1 VCANV
6 RRSTRLDL
14 LSALRL
20 HEGMSEAPQRRKV
33 GLILAG
39 CVALAVVAIAFFL
52 IGKSTSSKSSATTSA
67 SKAPAGPVS
76 STKTSSGNGSNSS
89 GGSPTSALAKDAT
102 TVAQAPAGANVGKS
116 GLKTVKPSA
125 LPPEARITLKLI
137 DANGPF
143 PYSRDGVTFKNLE
156 KILPKQPN
164 GYYHEYTVVT
174 PGSKDRGARRIIAGE
189 KGERFYTDD
198 HYASF
203 KEVVG

>member
-1 VCANV
+1 
-6 RRSTRLDL
+6 
-14 LSALRL
+14 
-20 HEGMSEAPQRRKV
+20 MSEAPQRRKI

-39 CVALAVVAIAFFL
+39 CAALAVVAIAFFL
-52 IGKSTSSKSSATTSA
+52 IGKSSSSKSTATSSPT
-67 SKAPAGPVS
+67 KVPAGPVS
-76 STKTSSGNGSNSS
+76 SAKNS
-89 GGSPTSALAKDAT
+89 GGSISLPSSASAKNAT
-102 TVAQAPAGANVGKS
+102 TVAQAPAGANTGKS
-116 GLKTVKPSA
+116 GLQTVPASA
-125 LPPEARITLKLI
+125 LPPEARVTLKLV

-143 PYSRDGVTFKNLE
+143 PYSRDGVVYNNLE
-156 KILPKQPN
+156 KILPKQAK

>member
-1 VCANV
+1 
-6 RRSTRLDL
+6 
-14 LSALRL
+14 
-20 HEGMSEAPQRRKV
+20 MSEAPQRRKV
-33 GLILAG
+33 GLILGG
-39 CVALAVVAIAFFL
+39 CALLAVVAIAFFL
-52 IGKSTSSKSSATTSA
+52 IGKSSSSKSSSPSTPATV
-67 SKAPAGPVS
+67 PAGPVS
-76 STKTSSGNGSNSS
+76 SAKSSDASNGA
-89 GGSPTSALAKDAT
+89 PTSAKSKTAT
-102 TVAQAPAGANVGKS
+102 TVAKESPGANAGKS
-116 GLKTVKPSA
+116 GLSMVKASA

-143 PYSRDGVTFKNLE
+143 PFSRDGVVFNNLE
-156 KILPKQPN
+156 KILPKQAK

>member
-1 VCANV
+1 MV
-6 RRSTRLDL
+6 
-14 LSALRL
+14 
-20 HEGMSEAPQRRKV
+20 
-33 GLILAG
+33 
-39 CVALAVVAIAFFL
+39 
-52 IGKSTSSKSSATTSA
+52 
-67 SKAPAGPVS
+67 KA
-76 STKTSSGNGSNSS
+76 
-89 GGSPTSALAKDAT
+89 
-102 TVAQAPAGANVGKS
+102 
-116 GLKTVKPSA
+116 SA

-143 PYSRDGVTFKNLE
+143 PFSRDGVVFNNLE
-156 KILPKQPN
+156 KILPKQAK